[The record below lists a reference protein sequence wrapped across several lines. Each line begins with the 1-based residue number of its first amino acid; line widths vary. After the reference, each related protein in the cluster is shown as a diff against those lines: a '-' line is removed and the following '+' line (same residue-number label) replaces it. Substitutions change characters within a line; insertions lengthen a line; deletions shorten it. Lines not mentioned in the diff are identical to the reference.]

1 MRPDQIFGFFFQ
13 QFVGQL
19 GAEDIQRLRAMETG
33 NGNYVNGVVGVNPS
47 GGGGYVNGEVQPPQL
62 STQLSAIQRYGS
74 SSHFYANNNSLVRT
88 SNLELVRGPAS
99 MRASSPLNQVLI
111 TTNTTLQSM
120 MNAKLSH
127 TPLRLEVNRPQ
138 WCTRKRRPLSFK
150 NFLRASK

>member
-1 MRPDQIFGFFFQ
+1 MYCYEKRVAILQFSRRDQIFVVFFH

-47 GGGGYVNGEVQPPQL
+47 GGGGYVNGGVQPPQL

-111 TTNTTLQSM
+111 TTNTTLQSLL
-120 MNAKLSH
+120 NAKLSQQ
-127 TPLRLEVNRPQ
+127 RLWHCQEN
-138 WCTRKRRPLSFK
+138 WLERRFK
-150 NFLRASK
+150 

>member
-1 MRPDQIFGFFFQ
+1 M
-13 QFVGQL
+13 GQL

-47 GGGGYVNGEVQPPQL
+47 GGGGGYVNGGGQPPPQL

-120 MNAKLSH
+120 MNVKLSQQ
-127 TPLRLEVNRPQ
+127 RLWHCPEN
-138 WCTRKRRPLSFK
+138 WLERRFK
-150 NFLRASK
+150 